1 MSRSPGPQFFERAA
15 LAALTDASN
24 AAPQFCRIVSWT
36 DERVNFHEIH
46 RYPDGTEREPRVE
59 PWNVPIRS
67 FFTYDL
73 GRCHDGP
80 LPPVSRSYGVDVPM
94 NPKKQGAAGP
104 AGREGSTAAPVARR
118 ARTATRRPRRP
129 GGLAVRPR

>member
-15 LAALTDASN
+15 PGGADRPLEGRASVLPDRQLAN
-24 AAPQFCRIVSWT
+24 QWVS
-36 DERVNFHEIH
+36 FHAIH
-46 RYPDGTEREPRVE
+46 RHPDGTEREPRVE

-94 NPKKQGAAGP
+94 NPKTQGSSGP
-104 AGREGSTAAPVARR
+104 GRT
-118 ARTATRRPRRP
+118 
-129 GGLAVRPR
+129 